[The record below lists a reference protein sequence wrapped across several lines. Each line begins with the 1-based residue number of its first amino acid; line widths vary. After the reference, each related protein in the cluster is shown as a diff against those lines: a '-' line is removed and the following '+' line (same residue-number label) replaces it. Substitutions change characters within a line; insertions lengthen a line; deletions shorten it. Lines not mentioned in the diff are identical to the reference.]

1 MAQIILEEDEIS
13 LQLSKLEVIGA
24 FHRSPRSSMSNLL
37 DIRRVENPWSS
48 SVMRGMRAPGT
59 GIPFLIMLGTLRYRG
74 GKDFAA
80 IYGRNPAYVLR
91 FKGEEFNS
99 WLISDSSKLPAAL
112 SAKVII

>member
-37 DIRRVENPWSS
+37 EIRRVENPWSS

-59 GIPFLIMLGTLRYRG
+59 GIPYLIMLGTLRYRG

-80 IYGRNPAYVLR
+80 IYGRNPAYLLR
-91 FKGEEFNS
+91 FKAEEFNS
-99 WLISDSSKLPAAL
+99 WLITYSEIGRAH
-112 SAKVII
+112 V